1 MSRVARWLTHA
12 RHSARHPRR
21 RAASEPRVR
30 LEDIVRSS
38 PSVSRKPP
46 IFSHSR
52 KRAQSCAQLPLESAR
67 KRPRTTLR
75 SHHPSQLRNTPS
87 SQGWDARQ
95 QGNTPSLAHQPW
107 GSTPSPHRGTSPAPK
122 TPLERH
128 ELGVAKGLL
137 ERSAA
142 SSRIMWT
149 HDSSIPSLEL
159 TTNGSLV
166 PASRPSTPAT
176 YGIGRPTFSLSSTD
190 DGSTASSSH
199 GCPGVEIG
207 TGACALDLIVG
218 SLKSASLDPAAAGAS
233 RPHQHACVASNSQHG
248 SDGQSARSNDN
259 RSSQVRAVTPFRI
272 VTEVVIASSGSD
284 SVQSEVM
291 DLQAE
296 IKSARDAFDLFE
308 QTLDIDV
315 CAQVISTLR
324 SVRTRLVEQR
334 YRDKKARET
343 REQLEAM
350 TPEAREA
357 AVNELREKKR
367 LAQQAWRAKRARTRS
382 ASSAS
387 SRSTTDAPPESS
399 SSGSQSVQTARAHPA
414 RMVNRQSKMVPC
426 GRGKTLVV
434 PVSSNSGAA
443 STSTNTSETTVST
456 PSVNDGESQTLVEIS
471 APAPSSPAA
480 PSYGQNS
487 EFVSDS
493 DVDWAA
499 LSEARIPLSP
509 VVTTAVLQPLA
520 PVVHR
525 LPPSLTSDD
534 ASERTTLGVVGMEQT
549 PMWSQRVLNESSSSG
564 TSAERIISASNPA
577 LRGLSD
583 VSIDMNDPWNRS
595 LTNFLAATVPIVENE
610 LGIGAE
616 DPEHPSLSNDERGVT
631 LSPPH
636 CTCVR
641 QMAARNVGRISQIT
655 NYTLSPT
662 ELDTSQQHFWVW
674 LQKKPSG
681 ARSSIT
687 RALDKQDD
695 AAQPRTRTWLSE
707 ATYGKPTVE
716 YALASA
722 PIVFTRLLGVSAKPL
737 SLVAGSYSDDC
748 IVPNQEP
755 THRVA

>member
-1 MSRVARWLTHA
+1 MA
-12 RHSARHPRR
+12 HPRAPFR
-21 RAASEPRVR
+21 EASSQKGSVRATSPSRRHRQVQPIGLEEATDLQSFAQTSAILRAASSGERKKTA
-30 LEDIVRSS
+30 EDDA
-38 PSVSRKPP
+38 PKPP
-46 IFSHSR
+46 PIPAEEYALLPRLGCTSTREYALPCPPAMGKYALPPSWHV
-52 KRAQSCAQLPLESAR
+52 ACA
-67 KRPRTTLR
+67 
-75 SHHPSQLRNTPS
+75 
-87 SQGWDARQ
+87 
-95 QGNTPSLAHQPW
+95 
-107 GSTPSPHRGTSPAPK
+107 K

-142 SSRIMWT
+142 SSRIM
-149 HDSSIPSLEL
+149 
-159 TTNGSLV
+159 
-166 PASRPSTPAT
+166 PSTPAT

-207 TGACALDLIVG
+207 TRACALDLIVG

-248 SDGQSARSNDN
+248 SDGQSARSNGN

-564 TSAERIISASNPA
+564 TSRGAHH
-577 LRGLSD
+577 LREQPGS
-583 VSIDMNDPWNRS
+583 PWIVRCFNRH
-595 LTNFLAATVPIVENE
+595 E
-610 LGIGAE
+610 
-616 DPEHPSLSNDERGVT
+616 
-631 LSPPH
+631 
-636 CTCVR
+636 
-641 QMAARNVGRISQIT
+641 
-655 NYTLSPT
+655 
-662 ELDTSQQHFWVW
+662 
-674 LQKKPSG
+674 
-681 ARSSIT
+681 
-687 RALDKQDD
+687 
-695 AAQPRTRTWLSE
+695 
-707 ATYGKPTVE
+707 
-716 YALASA
+716 
-722 PIVFTRLLGVSAKPL
+722 
-737 SLVAGSYSDDC
+737 
-748 IVPNQEP
+748 
-755 THRVA
+755 